1 MPEAFQ
7 EKPWLANSFV
17 LNQEILYMKRIILT
31 AVILFP
37 LFSFAQTLFRSGV
50 FLTHSTGQNIWG
62 PNGSPTS
69 IPQEIQVYNTNHGYT
84 GSQAVSMVRQS
95 WPLNPWEN
103 EWERWHRIFDG
114 EDPAANITPILTN
127 NKIVVVKSCFPSS
140 AMTGWGQPSDTLNR
154 TVKSVYN
161 YKWHWRSIVSV
172 MAQHPENF
180 FAIWT
185 NAPLNQA
192 NTNPNAA
199 MLAKSFCTWAK
210 DTLAQ
215 GLDPVM
221 GAMPPNVYVF
231 NYFAK
236 LTDANGYQM
245 SQYAVSNTDSHPNA
259 AATALVAPQFVSE
272 IFGAAIA
279 YEQGAAVLSVMPASQ
294 QVTSQAGT
302 AEFTVTTTL
311 GWTAQSNAGWCT
323 VTPSG
328 SGSGILNAQYAEN
341 TEVSQRS
348 ALITVSSPGIA
359 DQTVTLTQQ
368 GAAVVLNVT
377 PQSQQVESGS
387 GTAEFNV
394 VSNTSWNAQ
403 SDAGWC
409 TVTPAGSGNGMLVAE
424 CEANGGSSPRT
435 ATISVNAEG
444 ADPEIV
450 TVVQAGA
457 SAVLSVSP
465 VEQFVTSEAGTA
477 EFSVTSNTV
486 WTAVSNAEWCTV
498 TPEGSGSAA
507 LLAEYYANSVN
518 TSRTATITIS
528 AAGAPD
534 QQVLLVQEAAAATL
548 AVMPEMQQ
556 VSPDAGSVV
565 FSVFSNTSWNAVCN
579 ATWCNAEASGEGEG
593 QISAVYEANP
603 SEDDRIAVITVST
616 LNGGP
621 SAEVLLLQEG
631 LVTNVE
637 IIQAGAF
644 TVFPNPSGGQV
655 RISGLSLAGGKT
667 RWLLAD
673 QAGRLVKSGEAVL
686 QNEMFFDLGKPA
698 QGRYFLILKSDSGT
712 QWASLIIN

>member
-1 MPEAFQ
+1 
-7 EKPWLANSFV
+7 
-17 LNQEILYMKRIILT
+17 MKRIILI

-114 EDPAANITPILTN
+114 EDPAANITPILIN

-199 MLAKSFCTWAK
+199 MLAKSFCSWAK

-259 AATALVAPQFVSE
+259 AATALVAPQFVNE
-272 IFGAAIA
+272 IFDAAIA
-279 YEQGAAVLSVMPASQ
+279 YEQGAAALSVMPALQ
-294 QVTSQAGT
+294 QVTSGSGT
-302 AEFTVTTTL
+302 TDFTVTTTL
-311 GWTAQSNAGWCT
+311 NWTAQSNSGWCT

-328 SGSGILNAQYAEN
+328 SGSGILTAQYTEN

-368 GAAVVLNVT
+368 GAAVVLSVN
-377 PQSQQVESGS
+377 PQSQQIEAGSGS
-387 GTAEFNV
+387 AEFNI
-394 VSNTSWNAQ
+394 VSNTVWNAQ
-403 SDAGWC
+403 SDAEWC
-409 TVTPAGSGNGMLVAE
+409 TVTPAGSGNGMLVAA
-424 CEANGGSSPRT
+424 CEANTGSSSRT

-450 TVVQAGA
+450 TVVQAGGGT
-457 SAVLSVSP
+457 VLSVSP
-465 VEQFVTSEAGTA
+465 VEQIVTSEAGAA
-477 EFSVTSNTV
+477 EFFVTSNTV

-498 TPEGSGSAA
+498 TPEGSGSAI
-507 LLAEYYANSVN
+507 LVAEYPANPLN
-518 TSRTATITIS
+518 TPRTAVITIA
-528 AAGAPD
+528 AAGVPD

-565 FSVFSNTSWNAVCN
+565 FSVFSNTSWNAESN
-579 ATWCNAEASGEGEG
+579 TPWCNAEASGEGEG
-593 QISAVYEANP
+593 EISAVYDANL

-616 LNGGP
+616 ANGGP
-621 SAEVLLLQEG
+621 GAEVLLLQEG
-631 LVTNVE
+631 LVTGVT
-637 IIQAGAF
+637 IIAAGDF
-644 TVFPNPSGGQV
+644 TIFPNPSGGQV
-655 RISGLSLAGGKT
+655 RVTGLSPAGSKA
-667 RWLLAD
+667 RWMLAD
-673 QAGRLVKSGEAVL
+673 QAGRLVKSGDVIL
-686 QNEMFFDLGKPA
+686 HNEIFLDMGKPA

>member
-1 MPEAFQ
+1 
-7 EKPWLANSFV
+7 
-17 LNQEILYMKRIILT
+17 MKRIILL
-31 AVILFP
+31 AVIILPF
-37 LFSFAQTLFRSGV
+37 LSSAQTLFRSGV

-95 WPLNPWEN
+95 WPLNPWDN

-114 EDPAANITPILTN
+114 EDPAANITPILAN

-161 YKWHWRSIVSV
+161 YKWHWRSIISV

-192 NTNPNAA
+192 NTNANAA

-221 GAMPPNVYVF
+221 GAMPPNIYVF

-236 LTDANGYQM
+236 LTDANGFQM
-245 SQYAVSNTDSHPNA
+245 PQYAVSSTDSHPNA

-272 IFGAAIA
+272 IFDAAIA
-279 YEQGAAVLSVMPASQ
+279 YEQGAAVLSVMPAMQ
-294 QVTSQAGT
+294 QVTSGSGT
-302 AEFTVTTTL
+302 AEFTITTAL
-311 GWTAQSNAGWCT
+311 NWTAQSNAGWCT

-328 SGSGILNAQYAEN
+328 SGSGILTAQYTEN
-341 TEVSQRS
+341 TEVPQRS
-348 ALITVSSPGIA
+348 AMITVSSQGIA
-359 DQTVTLTQQ
+359 DQIVTLVQE
-368 GAAVVLNVT
+368 GAAVVLSVN
-377 PQSQQVESGS
+377 PQSQQIEAGSGS
-387 GTAEFNV
+387 AEFSV
-394 VSNTSWNAQ
+394 VSNTVWNAQ
-403 SDAGWC
+403 SDAEWC
-409 TVTPAGSGNGMLVAE
+409 MVTPAGSGNGMLVAE

-450 TVVQAGA
+450 TVVQAGGGT
-457 SAVLSVSP
+457 VLSVSP
-465 VEQFVTSEAGTA
+465 VEQVVTSEAGAA
-477 EFSVTSNTV
+477 EFSVTSNTA
-486 WTAVSNAEWCTV
+486 WTAVSSAEWCTV

-507 LLAEYYANSVN
+507 LIAEYHANPVN
-518 TSRTATITIS
+518 VSRTAAITIS
-528 AAGAPD
+528 ATGTPD

-548 AVMPEMQQ
+548 SVMPEMQQ
-556 VSPDAGSVV
+556 VSPDAGSVI
-565 FSVFSNTSWNAVCN
+565 FSVFSNASWNAVSS
-579 ATWCNAEASGEGEG
+579 APWCSAEASGEGEG
-593 QISAVYEANP
+593 EISAVYDANL

-616 LNGGP
+616 ANGGP
-621 SAEVLLLQEG
+621 GAEVLLLQEG
-631 LVTNVE
+631 LVTGVT
-637 IIQAGAF
+637 IIAAGDF
-644 TVFPNPSGGQV
+644 TIFPNPSGGQV
-655 RISGLSLAGGKT
+655 RVTGLSPAGSKA
-667 RWLLAD
+667 RWMLAD
-673 QAGRLVKSGEAVL
+673 QAGRLVKSGDVIL
-686 QNEMFFDLGKPA
+686 HNEIFLDMGKPA